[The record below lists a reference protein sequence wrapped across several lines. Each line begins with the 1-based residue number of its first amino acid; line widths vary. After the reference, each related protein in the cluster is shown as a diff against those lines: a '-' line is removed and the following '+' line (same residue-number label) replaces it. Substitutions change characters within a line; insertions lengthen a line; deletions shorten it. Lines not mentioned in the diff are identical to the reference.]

1 MGNFLG
7 ILKNLKSTLTTS
19 FPEYCSPGWNYFQG
33 SCYYFSSTP
42 KSWSDSKTD
51 CIGKSASLVNIG
63 SDAENK
69 FVNNQITNNAWL
81 GLKEVS
87 GDRLN
92 WINDGSEPFYAK
104 WKNGQPVYQNGR
116 DDCTFLQLE
125 FWSTKDCSQNLPF
138 VCEKGKLIVLSPSN
152 GLICLVLYSEG
163 FNVWMDF

>member
-1 MGNFLG
+1 MLHRFHCPIGVR
-7 ILKNLKSTLTTS
+7 KVRVKSKLIKKSAIFWVTYPEKPEKAFITS

-51 CIGKSASLVNIG
+51 CLRKCASLVNIG
-63 SDAENK
+63 SDAENE
-69 FVNNQITNNAWL
+69 FINNQITNITWL

-104 WKNGQPVYQNGR
+104 WNNGQPVYQNGR
-116 DDCTFLQLE
+116 DDCTFLQFE

-138 VCEKGKLIVLSPSN
+138 VCEKG
-152 GLICLVLYSEG
+152 
-163 FNVWMDF
+163 